1 MDVARRARG
10 GMSMRHAEL
19 SNDDRMHLCTL
30 VPLWHRAFRD
40 ASVSLPN
47 VFDAVHSGL
56 LGDATTQGL
65 ARVLHAIGHDPAD
78 RATVVVPAIVSFLD
92 RVSGVACGGHSF
104 QRAGGN
110 LQMAPRWM
118 LQALPRL
125 L

>member
-1 MDVARRARG
+1 MKLV
-10 GMSMRHAEL
+10 EL
-19 SNDDRMHLCTL
+19 SNDDRMHLVVL
-30 VPLWHRAFRD
+30 VPLWHRAFKD
-40 ASVSLPN
+40 ASVSLAH
-47 VFDAVHSGL
+47 VFDALHSGL

-110 LQMAPRWM
+110 LSMAPRWS
-118 LQALPRL
+118 LQELPRSL
-125 L
+125 